1 MQYISSGKYNK
12 SPAQVLLKWA
22 VQRGTVPVVKTTNC
36 HHLEDNLD
44 INDFE
49 MSGEEVEEISGL
61 EREEG
66 RVWRF
71 EFARGSQYWH
81 YD

>member
-1 MQYISSGKYNK
+1 M
-12 SPAQVLLKWA
+12 
-22 VQRGTVPVVKTTNC
+22 PVVKTTNLQ
-36 HHLEDNLD
+36 HLEDNLN

>member
-1 MQYISSGKYNK
+1 M
-12 SPAQVLLKWA
+12 
-22 VQRGTVPVVKTTNC
+22 PVVKTTNC
-36 HHLEDNLD
+36 HHLEDNLN

-49 MSGEEVEEISGL
+49 MSGEEVEEIGGL
-61 EREEG
+61 ERKEG